1 VAEVRSDSPIPSAFC
16 LRGGRVVDGSGTPE
30 VATDVVVRGGRIELH
45 PAGETTGLEVVDVDG
60 AVVAPGFIDAH
71 SHADLEALLDPPAPE
86 VHLSRLLQGVTTEV
100 TGNCG
105 FSPFPVPPARAD
117 DVRRFLGFVFGSAA
131 ETFPDLDHYAQ
142 AVTAA
147 GLASNVAPLVGHG
160 TLRISEVGYEDRHM
174 TADEVDRMRG
184 ALDRV
189 LAQGAVGLST
199 GLCYTPATFA
209 PTSEVEALAAV
220 VAARGGVYAT
230 HIRNE
235 TEGVRQALD
244 EALAVAEATGVRLH
258 VSHLKVAGRRM
269 HGSAGAILQR
279 LDEARD
285 RDIDV
290 TADAYPYTAASTML
304 HSLLPPWLIDEGID
318 AMLVRLADPGV
329 RRRVATDLE
338 RGIAG
343 WQNLGAAA
351 GWDRVT
357 VAASPGDPS
366 RQGRSI
372 VELGVA
378 DDLDPVD
385 TIARVLI
392 AEAGRVVVV
401 IEAMDDDDVGAV
413 LAWPATLVGSDGIP
427 LPGTPHPRLT
437 GTFPRAFRRCLAAG
451 ASIEETVRRMTG
463 ATAARFGL
471 GGRGVVR
478 AGFVAD
484 LVVFDP
490 DRLADRGTYADP
502 WPAPAGVHHV
512 LLAGRPGVW
521 AGEPVDG
528 RSGIVIRST

>member
-1 VAEVRSDSPIPSAFC
+1 MRSDSPIPAAFC
-16 LRGGRVVDGSGTPE
+16 LRGGRVVDGSGRPE
-30 VATDVVVRGGRIELH
+30 VAADIVVRGGRIELH
-45 PAGETTGLEVVDVDG
+45 EAGETTGLEIVDVDG

-86 VHLSRLLQGVTTEV
+86 VHRSRLLQGVTTEV

-105 FSPFPVPPARAD
+105 FSPFPVPPERAE
-117 DVRRFLGFVFGSAA
+117 DVRRFLGFVFGTAA
-131 ETFPDLDHYAQ
+131 ETFPDLDHYER

-160 TLRISEVGYEDRHM
+160 TLRIAEVGYEDRDM
-174 TADEVDRMRG
+174 TSDEVDHVAA

-189 LAQGAVGLST
+189 LAEGAVGLST

-209 PTSEVEALAAV
+209 PPSEVEALAAV
-220 VAARGGVYAT
+220 VAARDRVYAT

-235 TEGVRQALD
+235 TEGVLGALD
-244 EALAVAEATGVRLH
+244 EALAVARASGVRLH
-258 VSHLKVAGRRM
+258 ISHLKAAGRRM
-269 HGSAGAILQR
+269 HGSVPDILRR
-279 LDEARD
+279 LDEARAGGV
-285 RDIDV
+285 DV

-318 AMLVRLADPGV
+318 SMLVRLADPGV
-329 RRRVATDLE
+329 RRKVATDLE
-338 RGIAG
+338 QGIAA

-357 VAASPGDPS
+357 VASSLRNPS
-366 RQGRSI
+366 RHGRSI
-372 VELGVA
+372 VELSVS

-392 AEAGRVVVV
+392 EEAGRVVVV

-413 LAWPATLVGSDGIP
+413 LAWPSTVVGSDGIP

-437 GTFPRAFRRCLAAG
+437 GTFPRAFRRYVDSG
-451 ASIEETVRRMTG
+451 TSIEEAVRRMTG

-471 GGRGVVR
+471 GDRGMLR
-478 AGFVAD
+478 DGSVAD

-490 DRLADRGTYADP
+490 AGLMDRGTYADP
-502 WPAPAGVHHV
+502 WPPPVGMIHV
-512 LLAGRPGVW
+512 LVGGRPGVW
-521 AGEPVDG
+521 AGEAVDPAA
-528 RSGIVIRST
+528 GIVIRSG